1 MMNFYLFNLKVFHKI
16 ITTSH
21 SRLQPLFDC
30 LLTIIVNISPY
41 IKSLSMVTSSKL
53 IHLLEAFCTPWF
65 LLSNSTNHHLV
76 FFILEAFNNIIQYQF
91 DGNPNLIYTI
101 IRKRV
106 IFYNLLNLNI
116 EQASINKVL
125 NKQQQQQ
132 QIKKCNNDNETNY
145 KTKINDKSVETEL
158 GSLKTT
164 LAATPSILNMTEKT
178 TPSLTLM
185 DNNSNNITS
194 PIDISTP
201 SVYQTNLND
210 SLQENV
216 FNDHNHLSI
225 SSFSSQDL
233 NNTQNSVKTLKKS
246 MSTSSSVFNT
256 TANSSDWQPG
266 TEWVQNWKNKLPL
279 QTIMRLLQV
288 LVPQVEKIC
297 IDKNLTDETEILK
310 FLQHGTLVGLLPV
323 PHPILIRKY
332 QPNHGTAMW
341 FRTYI
346 WGVIYLR

>member
-1 MMNFYLFNLKVFHKI
+1 MI
-16 ITTSH
+16 
-21 SRLQPLFDC
+21 
-30 LLTIIVNISPY
+30 
-41 IKSLSMVTSSKL
+41 
-53 IHLLEAFCTPWF
+53 
-65 LLSNSTNHHLV
+65 SNSTNHHLV

-116 EQASINKVL
+116 EQASINKAL

-132 QIKKCNNDNETNY
+132 KTPCNDNES
-145 KTKINDKSVETEL
+145 KTSEKNGGKIVNKSVTDSLLTAKEAEPGT
-158 GSLKTT
+158 LKTT

-185 DNNSNNITS
+185 DTSSSITS
-194 PIDISTP
+194 PNDINSPSTSTAALSYP
-201 SVYQTNLND
+201 NNSTMND
-210 SLQENV
+210 KELFKENKSNEND
-216 FNDHNHLSI
+216 FNFNQLSFT
-225 SSFSSQDL
+225 SFSSQEL
-233 NNTQNSVKTLKKS
+233 NNTQNSTKTLKKTTTTS
-246 MSTSSSVFNT
+246 DKNDSISSSTSLFNMT
-256 TANSSDWQPG
+256 VNANDWQPS
-266 TEWVQNWKNKLPL
+266 TEWVQNWKHKLPL

-297 IDKNLTDETEILK
+297 IDKNLTDESEILK

-346 WGVIYLR
+346 WGVIYLRYFF

>member
-1 MMNFYLFNLKVFHKI
+1 
-16 ITTSH
+16 
-21 SRLQPLFDC
+21 
-30 LLTIIVNISPY
+30 
-41 IKSLSMVTSSKL
+41 MVTSSKL

-76 FFILEAFNNIIQYQF
+76 FFVLEAFNNIIQYQF

-116 EQASINKVL
+116 EQGSINKL
-125 NKQQQQQ
+125 LTKQQQQQ
-132 QIKKCNNDNETNY
+132 QQQINKPNNDNDSN
-145 KTKINDKSVETEL
+145 KTKNNEVEL
-158 GSLKTT
+158 GTLKTT
-164 LAATPSILNMTEKT
+164 LAATPSIINMTEKT

-194 PIDISTP
+194 PIDIPSSS
-201 SVYQTNLND
+201 SVYQINSTK
-210 SLQENV
+210 ENG
-216 FNDHNHLSI
+216 FNTQLTI

-233 NNTQNSVKTLKKS
+233 NKTQNSTKTLKKEIETRDS
-246 MSTSSSVFNT
+246 VSSSILNT
-256 TANSSDWQPG
+256 TVNSDWQPC

-346 WGVIYLR
+346 WGVIYLRNIEPPIWYDSDVKLFEIQRV

>member
-1 MMNFYLFNLKVFHKI
+1 M
-16 ITTSH
+16 
-21 SRLQPLFDC
+21 
-30 LLTIIVNISPY
+30 
-41 IKSLSMVTSSKL
+41 
-53 IHLLEAFCTPWF
+53 
-65 LLSNSTNHHLV
+65 LSNSTNHHLV
-76 FFILEAFNNIIQYQF
+76 FFILEAFNNVIQYQF

-116 EQASINKVL
+116 DQSNINKVL
-125 NKQQQQQ
+125 NKQQQT
-132 QIKKCNNDNETNY
+132 KKPTNNID
-145 KTKINDKSVETEL
+145 KTAITSNALNSSKISDPSVVAKEAEPGT
-158 GSLKTT
+158 LKTT

-185 DNNSNNITS
+185 DASSNITS
-194 PIDISTP
+194 PIEALPST
-201 SVYQTNLND
+201 TINGDDLTITEK
-210 SLQENV
+210 SLEHKYNESENSS
-216 FNDHNHLSI
+216 LSI
-225 SSFSSQDL
+225 SSFSH
-233 NNTQNSVKTLKKS
+233 QNLTKPKKTLKNADKNDS
-246 MSTSSSVFNT
+246 ISSSSSISNT
-256 TANSSDWQPG
+256 VSTHTDWQPSAD
-266 TEWVQNWKNKLPL
+266 WIQNWKHKLPL

-346 WGVIYLR
+346 WGVIYLRNTEPPIWYDSDVKLFEIQRV